1 MVALK
6 SQLRVQSRTF
16 FFAAVF
22 LQVALLQLE
31 QFLPVH
37 AVQLLLDAVNSIR
50 KIGLSDLNRLIRLQ
64 KL

>member
-6 SQLRVQSRTF
+6 SQLRVQSRAF

-31 QFLPVH
+31 QFLAAH
-37 AVQLLLDAVNSIR
+37 AVQLLLDAVNPQNRIIR
-50 KIGLSDLNRLIRLQ
+50 FEPSNSFEKP
-64 KL
+64 